1 VAAGTRAFG
10 INHHMGANG
19 IDSALVYDNDEKAG
33 DKWHD
38 LQGRSIEK
46 PTKAGLYIKNG
57 KKVVIK

>member
-1 VAAGTRAFG
+1 
-10 INHHMGANG
+10 MGANG

-46 PTKAGLYIKNG
+46 PIKAGLYIKNG